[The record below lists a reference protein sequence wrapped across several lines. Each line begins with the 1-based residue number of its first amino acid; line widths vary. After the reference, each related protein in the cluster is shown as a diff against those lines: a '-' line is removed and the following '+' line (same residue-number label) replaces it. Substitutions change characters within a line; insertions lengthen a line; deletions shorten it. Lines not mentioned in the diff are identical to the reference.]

1 MTKRL
6 PDQKGI
12 QHPVAD
18 EASELAPRAT
28 KPARQVSYTVGYGRP
43 PISTQFRREQSGN
56 PKGRP
61 KGTSRRKSSMAR
73 EALERKVGLSEDGS
87 NCKASV
93 RQVAYERIG
102 EKALGGD
109 IKSVNFLLARE
120 NDEQPPAP
128 DRLPV
133 PPETALEILREYF
146 ARERAKKEIRNE
158 PNTPLA

>member
-1 MTKRL
+1 
-6 PDQKGI
+6 
-12 QHPVAD
+12 
-18 EASELAPRAT
+18 
-28 KPARQVSYTVGYGRP
+28 
-43 PISTQFRREQSGN
+43 
-56 PKGRP
+56 
-61 KGTSRRKSSMAR
+61 MAR
-73 EALERKVGLSEDGS
+73 EALERKDGLSEDGS
-87 NCKASV
+87 NRKASV